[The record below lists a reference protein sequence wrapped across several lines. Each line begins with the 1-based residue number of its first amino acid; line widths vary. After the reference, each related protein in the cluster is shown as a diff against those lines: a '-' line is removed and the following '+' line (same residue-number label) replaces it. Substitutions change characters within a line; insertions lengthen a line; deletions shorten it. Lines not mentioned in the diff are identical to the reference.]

1 MNTLIMRETTRLL
14 VPVILMFSVFVLLR
28 GHNHP
33 GGGFVG
39 GLIAAIALCLYIFVA
54 DAEAARRLL
63 RTDPSTI
70 GAVGLAIAIAS
81 GLVGSLLERAPFL
94 TREWTTIGGLKV
106 GTPLAFDVGVYLVVI
121 GAVLTFVLGI
131 KEH

>member
-81 GLVGSLLERAPFL
+81 GLVGYLVERTPFL
-94 TREWTTIGGLKV
+94 TSEWSTIGALKV

-121 GAVLTFVLGI
+121 GAVLTFVLAI